1 MGDSGLRKDPAE
13 HGVDIVALAQAL
25 EARSDEVALAMHELA
40 HLLVSEESVETT
52 LERVASLA
60 ARTIDDCDA
69 AGVTL
74 CVNGKYSTAAYT
86 DERTLAVDF
95 GQYQRDDGPC
105 LQAMR
110 DEAVLRFDVDE
121 AEERWPDFVADAR
134 ANDVRSF
141 LAAPLMLRGEAIG
154 ALNLY
159 SSKPSGF
166 TALDDVLVALFTG
179 QAAIG
184 IANARMYADAVRLTE
199 QLQEAI
205 SSRSVIDQAKGVLMA
220 RQGIDEHAAFE
231 LLKRDSQHRNIK
243 LREIA
248 AQVVGSTQPNAGA
261 GDHHS
266 RGVSGSSPR
275 SSS

>member
-1 MGDSGLRKDPAE
+1 MGESGGD
-13 HGVDIVALAQAL
+13 HGVDIVGLAQSL
-25 EARSDEVALAMHELA
+25 EARSDEVAVAMHELA

-52 LERVASLA
+52 LERIAALA

-74 CVNGKYSTAAYT
+74 YLDGKYVTAAHT
-86 DERTLAVDF
+86 DQRTLAVDN
-95 GQYQRDDGPC
+95 GQYERNDGPC
-105 LQAMR
+105 LQSMR
-110 DEAVLRFDVDE
+110 DQSVLRCNVEE

-141 LAAPLMLRGEAIG
+141 LAAPLMLRGQSIG

-179 QAAIG
+179 QAAVAL
-184 IANARMYADAVRLTE
+184 ANAHVYADAVRLTD

-205 SSRSVIDQAKGVLMA
+205 SSRSVIEQAKGVLMA
-220 RQGIDEHAAFE
+220 REQIDADRAFAM
-231 LLKRDSQHRNIK
+231 LKRESQNRNVK
-243 LREIA
+243 LRDLA
-248 AQVVGSTQPNAGA
+248 AMVVASTQP
-261 GDHHS
+261 D
-266 RGVSGSSPR
+266 
-275 SSS
+275 

>member
-1 MGDSGLRKDPAE
+1 MGENNVRHVRKAAQGARGQ
-13 HGVDIVALAQAL
+13 GVDIVALAQSL

-40 HLLVSEESVETT
+40 HLLVSEESVDTT
-52 LERVASLA
+52 LERVARLA

-74 CVNGKYSTAAYT
+74 YVDGKYVTAAHT
-86 DERTLAVDF
+86 DERTLAVDN
-95 GQYQRDDGPC
+95 GQYVRDEGPC

-110 DEAVLRFDVDE
+110 DQAVLRFDVEE
-121 AEERWPDFVADAR
+121 AEERWPGFVADAR

-141 LAAPLMLRGEAIG
+141 LAAPLMLRGESIG

-179 QAAIG
+179 QAAIAL
-184 IANARMYADAVRLTE
+184 ANARMYADAVRLTN

-205 SSRSVIDQAKGVLMA
+205 GSRSVIEQAKGVLMA
-220 RQGIDEHAAFE
+220 REGIDADDAFA
-231 LLKRDSQHRNIK
+231 LLRRESQNRNVK
-243 LREIA
+243 LRDLA
-248 AQVVGSTQPNAGA
+248 ADVVASTRVP
-261 GDHHS
+261 
-266 RGVSGSSPR
+266 
-275 SSS
+275 